1 MHRYEEEVYAMET
14 KFFNRELSWI
24 EFNGRVLKQA
34 LKKELPLM
42 ERIQF
47 LSIVTSN
54 FDEFFQVRVASVKR
68 RLSASPREPDV
79 SGMLPAS
86 LLQTISVRVHEI
98 VQSQYECL
106 NADILPE
113 LAKNGFIYK
122 TADELSAQQNDFTLT
137 LFQNTIYPLLTPLRT
152 DTEEFPHISNL
163 ALYAAFLLKPIAGIK
178 SNNDALKGSDDVP
191 RIALVQI
198 PSGIDR
204 LVMLPSENGKK
215 EFTALENIVA
225 KYGTQL
231 FQGFSVEEKMLFKVA
246 RDADCAVDEDSGQNF
261 IQEMEKV
268 LIQRQVSFP
277 VQMTCNGESET
288 ILRFLAEKL
297 RLNEDDIYKIDGI
310 IEPSVLTELRGTEE
324 KFSFPA
330 WQHFYPASLPEDEPY
345 WDILKQRD
353 VVLHV
358 PYESYRPVV
367 KFISDAAD
375 DPAVLTIKMTLYR
388 TGRDSPIVASLEKA
402 ARNGKQVIVLVEVK
416 ARFDEERNIAWAN
429 ELENAGVTVIYGL
442 VNLKVH
448 AKILM
453 IMRSENGSVRRY
465 VHLATGNYNPK
476 TAKLYS
482 DLSIFTANPE
492 IAGDATQ
499 FFNVVTGYSTLQTM
513 KKLGMAPVT
522 LKSKLLS
529 MIQREIEQSAPEHP
543 GLIIA
548 KMNSLT
554 HEEIIASLYRAS
566 EAGVK
571 VLLNVRGICML
582 VPGVKG
588 MSENIRVVSIVDRY
602 LEHSR
607 ILYFQNGGDSE
618 LYLSSADWM
627 ARNLDKRIELLF
639 PVLDKAAFKEIK
651 SILDTYFED
660 TENALELQSSG
671 DWKKIERKGGSVRAQ
686 EILYK
691 KYRRRYEAAS
701 NVQHEQFEVRRKD

>member
-1 MHRYEEEVYAMET
+1 
-14 KFFNRELSWI
+14 
-24 EFNGRVLKQA
+24 
-34 LKKELPLM
+34 
-42 ERIQF
+42 
-47 LSIVTSN
+47 
-54 FDEFFQVRVASVKR
+54 
-68 RLSASPREPDV
+68 
-79 SGMLPAS
+79 
-86 LLQTISVRVHEI
+86 
-98 VQSQYECL
+98 
-106 NADILPE
+106 
-113 LAKNGFIYK
+113 
-122 TADELSAQQNDFTLT
+122 
-137 LFQNTIYPLLTPLRT
+137 
-152 DTEEFPHISNL
+152 
-163 ALYAAFLLKPIAGIK
+163 
-178 SNNDALKGSDDVP
+178 
-191 RIALVQI
+191 
-198 PSGIDR
+198 
-204 LVMLPSENGKK
+204 
-215 EFTALENIVA
+215 
-225 KYGTQL
+225 
-231 FQGFSVEEKMLFKVA
+231 MLFKVA

-310 IEPSVLTELRGTEE
+310 VEPSVLTELRGTEE

-345 WDILKQRD
+345 WDILQQRD

-639 PVLDKAAFKEIK
+639 PVLDNAAFKEIK

-671 DWKKIERKGGSVRAQ
+671 DWKKIEGKGGSVRAQ

-691 KYRRRYEAAS
+691 KYRRRYEAAT